1 MFNPGRTKKKKKIL
15 YHDKYNDLYTHPC
28 NTRILFRVLIRVDK
42 ILLFSLLLFVQLFFH
57 QKKKKNK
64 GSNYTLTSET
74 YQPTSKRLILRPSS
88 RPNLLLLNFKKRKK
102 KSTQFDK
109 IVKKITRRCRT
120 YHSSTTTSEKK
131 IYSRRVK
138 NSTHR
143 TTHWTR
149 LSTIFFRMNPFDEG
163 RGEGEGLLVLI
174 SGAYPHAECGDLQYA
189 LDGEH
194 PREAHVHVLQRVLV
208 RVALP
213 MELQCMTLTNT
224 RAERDGQKRA
234 FVKQAYQFP
243 ACNSRFPP
251 SPLFSASAL

>member
-1 MFNPGRTKKKKKIL
+1 
-15 YHDKYNDLYTHPC
+15 
-28 NTRILFRVLIRVDK
+28 
-42 ILLFSLLLFVQLFFH
+42 
-57 QKKKKNK
+57 
-64 GSNYTLTSET
+64 
-74 YQPTSKRLILRPSS
+74 
-88 RPNLLLLNFKKRKK
+88 
-102 KSTQFDK
+102 
-109 IVKKITRRCRT
+109 
-120 YHSSTTTSEKK
+120 
-131 IYSRRVK
+131 
-138 NSTHR
+138 
-143 TTHWTR
+143 
-149 LSTIFFRMNPFDEG
+149 MNPFDEG

-251 SPLFSASAL
+251 SPLFSASALRARRGKESENRGEAVRRENRPSSTRFCNVIFRFFRMIDSVQYINRVISKS